1 METAMRY
8 HLYPKEW
15 KKLQSLIF
23 WQWSGEREAHPQ
35 LVGVSNGIQF
45 DNLAIPSKADKCTD
59 S

>member
-1 METAMRY
+1 MRY
-8 HLYPKEW
+8 RLYPTDS

-23 WQWSGEREAHPQ
+23 WQWSGEREAHTQ

-45 DNLAIPSKADKCTD
+45 DNVASPSKADKGTD

>member
-1 METAMRY
+1 MRY